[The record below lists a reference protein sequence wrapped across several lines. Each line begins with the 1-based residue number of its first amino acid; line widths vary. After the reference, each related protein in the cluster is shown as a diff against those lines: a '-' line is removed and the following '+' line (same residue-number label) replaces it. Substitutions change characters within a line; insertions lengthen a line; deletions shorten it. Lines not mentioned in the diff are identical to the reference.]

1 MAAVTD
7 HLRVRLAAVVD
18 SPRKVLGIVAV
29 PFRAS
34 IVAGAALKTSATV
47 APPAGS
53 ARVGAEEARAVG
65 AVVGVV
71 PEVVEVVVVPEV
83 VEVAVVPGVV
93 EVGAEAD
100 GDKQVLSIGFQVSG
114 SS

>member
-1 MAAVTD
+1 LAAVTD
-7 HLRVRLAAVVD
+7 HLRVRLVAVVD
-18 SPRKVLGIVAV
+18 SPRKLLGIVAV

-34 IVAGAALKTSATV
+34 IVVGAALKTSATV

-71 PEVVEVVVVPEV
+71 PEVVEVEVVVVPEV
-83 VEVAVVPGVV
+83 VEV
-93 EVGAEAD
+93 GAEAG

>member
-1 MAAVTD
+1 
-7 HLRVRLAAVVD
+7 VD

-71 PEVVEVVVVPEV
+71 PEVVEVE
-83 VEVAVVPGVV
+83 VVPGVV
-93 EVGAEAD
+93 EVGAEG

>member
-1 MAAVTD
+1 
-7 HLRVRLAAVVD
+7 VVD

-71 PEVVEVVVVPEV
+71 PEVVEVEVVVVPEV
-83 VEVAVVPGVV
+83 VEVEVAVVPGVV

>member
-1 MAAVTD
+1 
-7 HLRVRLAAVVD
+7 VD

-83 VEVAVVPGVV
+83 VEVEVAVVPGVV
-93 EVGAEAD
+93 EVGAEAG

>member
-1 MAAVTD
+1 LAAVTD

-71 PEVVEVVVVPEV
+71 PEVVEVVV
-83 VEVAVVPGVV
+83 AVVPGVV
-93 EVGAEAD
+93 EVGAEAG

>member
-1 MAAVTD
+1 
-7 HLRVRLAAVVD
+7 VD

-71 PEVVEVVVVPEV
+71 PEVVEV
-83 VEVAVVPGVV
+83 EVAVVPGVV
-93 EVGAEAD
+93 EVGAEAG